1 MITGKKLHLKLF
13 YNALGNASDNSFKN
27 IEMFSVLCFCWGR
40 VRKRLFLK
48 SHGVNTFVSLCFS
61 VVCLFMKKEW

>member
-48 SHGVNTFVSLCFS
+48 RHGVNTFIMFFR
-61 VVCLFMKKEW
+61 CLSFYEKRMVK